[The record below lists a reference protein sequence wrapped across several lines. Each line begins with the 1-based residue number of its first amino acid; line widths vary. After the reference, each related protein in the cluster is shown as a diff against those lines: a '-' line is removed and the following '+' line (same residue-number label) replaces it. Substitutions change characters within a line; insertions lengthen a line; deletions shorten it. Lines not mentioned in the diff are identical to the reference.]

1 MPVLWLVTK
10 NEAQLDVVR
19 TWDKHF
25 GRYHAAGDYLDEGL
39 SVLTYATATKR
50 DLSHYGLVI
59 ADEVHRAAA
68 DTYYDAIQG
77 ATNAWYRLGLTGT
90 PKGRSDGKEIFIEGG
105 IGPVCYT
112 VSRQLLIERSLCS
125 SGVTRR
131 VIMDDDMYI
140 DGGHGNWTQIE
151 RVGIVENLKRDTLL
165 LMAAKDLRHGDS
177 LHDQILILCRRQ
189 AHAEA
194 LAKNASV
201 MFGYPVKAMHSR
213 RSKKERKTAYED
225 FASGKTRIIV
235 ATGIYDDSM
244 TFPHLKI
251 LVNAAGGKS
260 TILTGQRLGRVLAGD
275 KKVTIID
282 CSDEHYE
289 TLRGHAKKRM
299 RVYEKEGYPVTD
311 WRIKT

>member
-1 MPVLWLVTK
+1 M
-10 NEAQLDVVR
+10 
-19 TWDKHF
+19 
-25 GRYHAAGDYLDEGL
+25 
-39 SVLTYATATKR
+39 ATKR
-50 DLSHYGLVI
+50 DLTHYGLVI

-68 DTYYDAIQG
+68 DTYYEAIQG

-112 VSRQLLIERSLCS
+112 VTRQLLIERGLCS

-131 VIMDDDMYI
+131 VILDEPMLI
-140 DGGHGNWTQIE
+140 EGGHGNWAQIE
-151 RVGIVENLKRDTLL
+151 RMGIVENEQRDTRLL
-165 LMAAKDLRHGDS
+165 LAAKDVREGD
-177 LHDQILILCRRQ
+177 DQILILCRRQ
-189 AHAEA
+189 AHAED
-194 LAKNASV
+194 LADNATAT
-201 MFGYPVKAMHSR
+201 FGCPVKAMHSG
-213 RSKKERKTAYED
+213 RSKKQRQDTYKA
-225 FASGKTRIIV
+225 FASGKIRIIV

-244 TFPHLKI
+244 TFPDLKI

-311 WRIKT
+311 WRVVING